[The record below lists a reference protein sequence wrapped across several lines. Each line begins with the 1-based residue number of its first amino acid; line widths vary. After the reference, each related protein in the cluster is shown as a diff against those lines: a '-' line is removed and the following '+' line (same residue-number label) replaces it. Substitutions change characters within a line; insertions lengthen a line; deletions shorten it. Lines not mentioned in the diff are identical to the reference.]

1 MDFEQRNPKME
12 MNFYTNTQMNN
23 NFVHFNTNFPFNY
36 EMINVEREVKME
48 EAYNLLPALW
58 NFDDFFTI

>member
-1 MDFEQRNPKME
+1 
-12 MNFYTNTQMNN
+12 MNN